1 MIRLFAALGLRG
13 SALEPP
19 KGSYMPPGSAI

>member
-1 MIRLFAALGLRG
+1 MIRLFAALALRG

-19 KGSYMPPGSAI
+19 KGPYMPPGSAI

>member
-1 MIRLFAALGLRG
+1 MIRLFAALALRG